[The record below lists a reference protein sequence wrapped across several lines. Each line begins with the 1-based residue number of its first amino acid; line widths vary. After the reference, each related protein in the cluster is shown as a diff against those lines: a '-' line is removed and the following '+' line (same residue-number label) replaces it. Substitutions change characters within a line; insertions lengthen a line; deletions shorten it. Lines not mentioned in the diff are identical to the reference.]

1 MKFEVPEKYKISDNV
16 EKARAQCS
24 TDVDSRLKLAL
35 IQFVGYCNE
44 ELYNEVVKALEVLD
58 SVKLPEMG
66 GYNMYYIVETRKE
79 ELLRR
84 ITAYNLASLDVMLG
98 CTMVKNDVEERLRK
112 EGYK

>member
-44 ELYNEVVKALEVLD
+44 DLYNEVVKALEVLD
-58 SVKLPEMG
+58 SNNMPKLEYVVKQ
-66 GYNMYYIVETRKE
+66 RKE
-79 ELLRR
+79 ELLFSHVQSFPG
-84 ITAYNLASLDVMLG
+84 ITVSPFSTL
-98 CTMVKNDVEERLRK
+98 
-112 EGYK
+112 GYKP

>member
-44 ELYNEVVKALEVLD
+44 DLYNEVVKALEVLD
-58 SVKLPEMG
+58 SNNIPKLEYVVKQ
-66 GYNMYYIVETRKE
+66 RKE

-84 ITAYNLASLDVMLG
+84 ITAYNLASLDVTLG
-98 CTMVKNDVEERLRK
+98 CTIVKNDVEERVRNMNK
-112 EGYK
+112 